1 MREYRQSRVHYVRLF
16 KVLNIYVGNLYG
28 GGFFF
33 YFVFLMPKFR
43 VCVSQLEQLPPMQS
57 RRANDKENEKA
68 GAEVIGE
75 GLFCDAGPPF

>member
-1 MREYRQSRVHYVRLF
+1 
-16 KVLNIYVGNLYG
+16 
-28 GGFFF
+28 
-33 YFVFLMPKFR
+33 MPKFR

-75 GLFCDAGPPF
+75 GLFCDAGPPFWHTRWTQISFINSNMPS